1 MLSMRKLVIFGAAA
15 FAEIAHYFFA
25 HDSSYDVVGFTVDRE
40 YLVESRFLGLPVVPF
55 DEVARHFSPAE
66 HDIFVALGIGGVNRQ
81 RAAKVDEVERLG
93 FRLASFLSSRADV
106 PKSLVVRPNTMIME
120 HASIHPYVEIGRD
133 TIIWSASRIGFRSR
147 IGDHCWVVS
156 AIFGESVTVGD
167 GTFVGLNATV
177 APGLVIGAHN
187 IIGAG
192 ALILANTGDDE
203 VYRGHGSTRSTVPS
217 GRLWKN

>member
-1 MLSMRKLVIFGAAA
+1 MRKLVIFGAAA
-15 FAEIAHYFFA
+15 FAEIAHYFFV
-25 HDSSYDVVGFTVDRE
+25 HDSAYNVVGFTVDRD

-55 DEVARHFSPAE
+55 DEVIRHFSPAE
-66 HDIFVALGIGGVNRQ
+66 HDIFVAMGIGAVNRQ
-81 RAAKVDEVERLG
+81 RAAKVDEAERLG

-106 PKSLVVRPNTMIME
+106 PKGLAVRPHTMIME
-120 HASIHPYVEIGRD
+120 HAAIHPYVEIGRD
-133 TIIWSASRIGFRSR
+133 TIIWSASRIGFRTR
-147 IGDHCWVVS
+147 IGDHCWIVS
-156 AIFGESVTVGD
+156 AILGESVTVGD

-177 APGLVIGAHN
+177 APGVVIGPHN

-192 ALILANTGDDE
+192 ALILANTGADE